1 MQKLRL
7 HLFWFVIFGLVAIN
21 SFAQVELSLEDVVQI
36 ARTKNLSARK
46 AYVESKSAYWNFQ
59 IHKSNLRPQLRL
71 NTQLADFSMGT
82 TPVSQEDGT
91 IEIKTINQNSSNA
104 SISLLQPLPFLG
116 AQVFMTSYLYRF
128 DNFSNKTHSYSSQPL
143 EVGLQLPVLKFSQLK
158 WDKRIE
164 PILYQ
169 ESQKEYDRELE
180 LSAFQAVELFFRN
193 LSDRHEYNM
202 ANFNMEI
209 NTELYRISEEK
220 FKTGRISKD
229 ELLQI
234 QLMMTNAR
242 KSLKAAKVE
251 MENSSLLLLTHLS
264 LSDVDDF
271 IPVVPALIPDFSV
284 TTSQAIELAINNNPE
299 SISFK
304 RRLIEA
310 DQEMA
315 RTKGATGITG
325 DISATMGY
333 GSNFDKL
340 ADWNQDLSQHANLR
354 VELSIPIIDWGRT
367 HAARKKAEMKQEL
380 EQTTV
385 QQEQINFEK
394 EIIALVNIVEML
406 KENIQVETE
415 AKNISA
421 ERYEIAYKRYLAGDL
436 SILELNMAQNEKDIA
451 SRSLLSI
458 QGNFWVNYFRLRI
471 ITLYDF
477 ITQTSLV
484 NVNENNIKN

>member
-1 MQKLRL
+1 MQKLILR
-7 HLFWFVIFGLVAIN
+7 IFLAGIL
-21 SFAQVELSLEDVVQI
+21 ELLTITSYSQIELTLEDVVQI
-36 ARTKNLSARK
+36 ARSKNLSARK
-46 AYVESKSAYWNFQ
+46 AYVESKSAFWNFQ

-82 TPVSQEDGT
+82 TPVSQEDGS

-116 AQVFMTSYLYRF
+116 AQVFMNSYLYRF

-158 WDKRIE
+158 WDKLIE

-169 ESQKEYDRELE
+169 ESQKEYDRDLE
-180 LSAFQAVELFFRN
+180 LSAFQAVDLFFRN
-193 LSDRHEYNM
+193 LSDRHEFSM

-209 NTELYRISEEK
+209 NTELFRISEEK
-220 FKTGRISKD
+220 FKAGQISND
-229 ELLQI
+229 ELLQV
-234 QLMMTNAR
+234 QLMMINSQ
-242 KSLKAAKVE
+242 KSLKAAKVQL
-251 MENSSLLLLTHLS
+251 ENSSLRLLTHLS
-264 LSDVDDF
+264 LSEVDDF
-271 IPVVPALIPDFSV
+271 TPITPSSIPDFTVSA
-284 TTSQAIELAINNNPE
+284 TQAIEYALKNNPE

-304 RRLIEA
+304 RRLIQA

-325 DISATMGY
+325 DVFATMGY

-340 ADWNQDLSQHANLR
+340 ADWRQDLNQHANLR
-354 VELSIPIIDWGRT
+354 VGLSIPIIDWGRT
-367 HAARKKAEMKQEL
+367 NAARKKAEMKKEL
-380 EQTTV
+380 EETTV
-385 QQEQINFEK
+385 LQEQINFEK

-406 KENIQVETE
+406 KENIQVESE
-415 AKNISA
+415 AKKISA

-436 SILELNMAQNEKDIA
+436 SILELNMAQNEKDYA
-451 SRSLLSI
+451 SRSLLTI
-458 QGNFWVNYFRLRI
+458 QGNFWVNYHRLRM

-477 ITQTSLV
+477 ISQTPLV
-484 NVNENNIKN
+484 NINESEIIN